1 MQFIIITIILNI
13 VLVLI
18 SFYLVFIYIKSKEF
32 RKYPCYNIIILSFI
46 ILTDNIFRLIPINY
60 IPYIYIHYIQAFLLT
75 FLDKLILTTITS
87 QAIIIYLGKVKTQF
101 YYKHEAKIFYT
112 ILLFSIFID
121 LSIAV
126 AFFVISQKITNYKNK
141 DYEGN
146 NYYYYEGLP
155 HIKEKIDTIF
165 DSIFFVLNTYS
176 NIRTLFYISREKR
189 QASLGLIQDF
199 DYSHHYSKILLYF
212 FVNSV
217 IFIESFLIIYKK
229 IPIEIIDLIYLIT
242 CLFIDLV
249 YTINKTI
256 IKETSK
262 IFGRKQRTQ
271 SIISSE
277 NEEDET
283 EDEDDII
290 NNVYNNYY

>member
-1 MQFIIITIILNI
+1 MFKLDNNP
-13 VLVLI
+13 I
-18 SFYLVFIYIKSKEF
+18 SS
-32 RKYPCYNIIILSFI
+32 RKKGS
-46 ILTDNIFRLIPINY
+46 
-60 IPYIYIHYIQAFLLT
+60 
-75 FLDKLILTTITS
+75 
-87 QAIIIYLGKVKTQF
+87 
-101 YYKHEAKIFYT
+101 
-112 ILLFSIFID
+112 
-121 LSIAV
+121 
-126 AFFVISQKITNYKNK
+126 
-141 DYEGN
+141 
-146 NYYYYEGLP
+146 
-155 HIKEKIDTIF
+155 
-165 DSIFFVLNTYS
+165 
-176 NIRTLFYISREKR
+176 
-189 QASLGLIQDF
+189 
-199 DYSHHYSKILLYF
+199 
-212 FVNSV
+212 
-217 IFIESFLIIYKK
+217 YKK